1 MKYKL
6 QVMGIAIMLAL
17 LAPFGALVVSAASQA
32 DLSLSIIPE
41 FPMPGKNIKAEA
53 MSYVFDTLRANFQW
67 YLNGK
72 VVVSGKGI
80 TEQTFLATKVG
91 TIMNIKVVAVASDG
105 LTYAA
110 SASVPISD
118 IDLIMRADTY
128 TPNGYRGASLPTP
141 GSILEVYAVPYLYSG
156 GAKISVQNLIYE
168 WFLDD
173 KKMSGL
179 SGQGKN
185 KIILELPNLGSGEY
199 EIKLKASS
207 ISGSVVM
214 EKNMKIST
222 QTPRILFYETNPL
235 AGRSSRAFSIFNIK
249 AGGSFAI
256 LAEPYFFDLRSLARA
271 AFSWST
277 ANTVIERTSENPRIL
292 EIAAPQDAQSSTD
305 FALSINDKK
314 TIFQRA
320 EAVLTVIAQP

>member
-1 MKYKL
+1 MSKIAKKF
-6 QVMGIAIMLAL
+6 IAIVIAL
-17 LAPFGALVVSAASQA
+17 CVFFSAPAASIASQA
-32 DLSLSIIPE
+32 DMSLSLSPE
-41 FPMPGKNIKAEA
+41 FPMPGESIKVETI
-53 MSYVFDTLRANFQW
+53 SYVFDTLRANFQW

-72 VVVSGKGI
+72 VVASGRGI

-105 LTYAA
+105 LTYTA

-141 GSILEVYAVPYLYSG
+141 GSILGVYAVPYLYSG

-214 EKNMKIST
+214 EKHENFNT
-222 QTPRILFYETNPL
+222 NAADFIL
-235 AGRSSRAFSIFNIK
+235 
-249 AGGSFAI
+249 
-256 LAEPYFFDLRSLARA
+256 
-271 AFSWST
+271 
-277 ANTVIERTSENPRIL
+277 
-292 EIAAPQDAQSSTD
+292 
-305 FALSINDKK
+305 
-314 TIFQRA
+314 
-320 EAVLTVIAQP
+320 